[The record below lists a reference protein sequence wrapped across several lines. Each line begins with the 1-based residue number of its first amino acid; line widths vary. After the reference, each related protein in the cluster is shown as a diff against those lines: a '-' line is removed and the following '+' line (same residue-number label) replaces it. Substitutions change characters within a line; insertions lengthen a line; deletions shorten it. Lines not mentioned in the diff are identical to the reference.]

1 MKLKH
6 KKIIT
11 FGILG
16 ALTMVMGFNCSQTGF
31 KSEKDLAEFS
41 SLSTKTAD
49 IPLGLLTSEQIL
61 KSMVSV
67 TGVEHADDK
76 LDSNDDD
83 IMQTYAERNGS
94 LPSTQ
99 GVEGINGPLLVSVS
113 NIAGSVCAK
122 LVNKEK
128 NLQAANRIYFK
139 EVDFS
144 QGLSQ
149 FNLAVLNAVTPR
161 MARSF
166 WARELKVQEQS
177 AINSIMLNDYITAD
191 TNTGGLTNT
200 QKSELFAV
208 SLCTAMLSTF
218 DMLVY

>member
-6 KKIIT
+6 KRFIT
-11 FGILG
+11 FGFLG

-31 KSEKDLAEFS
+31 QSVGEVTEFS
-41 SLSTKTAD
+41 SLSTKTSE

-76 LDSNDDD
+76 LDSSDDV
-83 IMQTYAERNGS
+83 IMSTFIERNGS
-94 LPSTQ
+94 LPATQ
-99 GVEGINGPLLVSVS
+99 GIEGINGPLLVSTS
-113 NIAGSVCAK
+113 NIAGSVCSK

-128 NLQAANRIYFK
+128 VLQSGSRIYFK
-139 EVDFS
+139 EVDFT

-149 FNLAVLNAVTPR
+149 FNANGLNVITAR

-166 WARELKVQEQS
+166 WARDLKVQEQS
-177 AINSIMLNDYITAD
+177 AINSIMLNDYINAD
-191 TNTGGLTNT
+191 TNGGLTNA
-200 QKSELFAV
+200 QKSELFAT
-208 SLCTAMLSTF
+208 SLCTALLSSF